1 MKKVIALM
9 AMIAMTTS
17 LSVSAQDA
25 PQQGRQRMT
34 KEEMVQRRTDFMAQQ
49 FGLDDTQKQKLLEL
63 NTKYADVMPMMGPRP
78 GGPRGGH
85 PGQMRRQNPPSDN
98 GNGNGE
104 MRPGGRGHG
113 PGFGGGPRPH
123 FDPEKIKEYENGLS
137 QIMTQ
142 EQFSKY
148 EDNKKARMERR
159 RPAPKD
165 DSK

>member
-1 MKKVIALM
+1 MKKAFALM
-9 AMIAMTTS
+9 AIIAMTTS

-25 PQQGRQRMT
+25 PPQGRQRMT

-49 FGLDDTQKQKLLEL
+49 YGLDDSQKQKLLEL

-78 GGPRGGH
+78 GGPRGGR
-85 PGQMRRQNPPSDN
+85 PGQMRPQNPPSDN
-98 GNGNGE
+98 GNGE
-104 MRPGGRGHG
+104 MRRGGHG

-123 FDPEKIKEYENGLS
+123 FDPEKFKEYENGLS

-142 EQFSKY
+142 EQYSKY

-159 RPAPKD
+159 RPAPQG